1 MVYFWSNFLV
11 KIFGQKFDQKYFPPT
26 FFPESFMIHQRA
38 GWIEDIEVHG
48 GNFLVAGYVS
58 RFLLTFTVYNAFMAG
73 FEV

>member
-1 MVYFWSNFLV
+1 
-11 KIFGQKFDQKYFPPT
+11 
-26 FFPESFMIHQRA
+26 MIHQRA

-48 GNFLVAGYVS
+48 DNFFVAAYVS